1 MRVLIVRFSAVGD
14 CVLAAWA
21 VTSIRNKYPGA
32 EIIWAIEPRCAPVV
46 DCERLATR
54 LVAFDR
60 QAWKR
65 GRFQPRTWRQQVRTY
80 LSLRA
85 LRCDVGIDFQGHSK
99 TALALRLAAPTRR
112 FATHATDW
120 FARAISPPVPL
131 DPATHPHVVDENYA
145 TLAAWEHFERV
156 ERPMM
161 PDVAAELETVRT
173 RIPHGKPLCTIQ
185 TGAGAWDNRYPPE
198 LWAEVAEGMI
208 QAGFCVVAL
217 GAPGEPHI
225 PHDGVIHRVG
235 ATSLREAQAW
245 VRASA
250 VHLCGDTGTGHIAA
264 AVGVPVVSVFGPAN
278 PRRTRPFTSRGVVLH
293 RGPNT
298 FDTPPFEVVEA
309 ALSLVG
315 ASICNS

>member
-1 MRVLIVRFSAVGD
+1 MKVLIVRFSAVGD

-21 VTSIRNKYPGA
+21 VSSIRNKYPDA

-54 LVAFDR
+54 LIAFDR

-65 GRFQPRTWRQQVRTY
+65 GRFRPHMWRQQVRTY

-85 LRCDVGIDFQGHSK
+85 LRCDVGIDFQGHLK

-120 FARAISPPVPL
+120 VARAISAPLPL
-131 DPATHPHVVDENYA
+131 DSVAHPHVLDENYA
-145 TLAAWEHFERV
+145 TLAAWEHFDRV

-161 PDVAAELETVRT
+161 PDVALELEAIEAKISRNQ
-173 RIPHGKPLCTIQ
+173 PLCTIQ

-208 QAGFCVVAL
+208 RAGYVVVAL
-217 GAPGEPHI
+217 GAKGEPQI
-225 PHDGVIHRVG
+225 PHAGVEDRVG
-235 ATSLREAQAW
+235 KTSLREAQAW

-278 PRRTRPFTSRGVVLH
+278 PRRTRPYTTRGVVLH

-298 FDTPPFEVVEA
+298 FDTPPSEVVEA

-315 ASICNS
+315 ASICGS